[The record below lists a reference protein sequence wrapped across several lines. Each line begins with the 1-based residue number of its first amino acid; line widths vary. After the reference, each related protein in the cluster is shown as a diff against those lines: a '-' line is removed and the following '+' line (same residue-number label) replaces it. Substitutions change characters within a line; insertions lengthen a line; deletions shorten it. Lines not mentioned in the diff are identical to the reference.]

1 MSLRRALPVLALLAL
16 AAALTI
22 PGAAE
27 AQCAMCRTAL
37 DSPEGRKLIAAFRSG
52 ILFLL
57 AVPFATFGTVAWLA
71 VRSKRRLDATQHESI
86 AEGTTPHDEGRDRD

>member
-1 MSLRRALPVLALLAL
+1 MTRPRRVLL
-16 AAALTI
+16 AAALVAVLSVALLV

-37 DSPEGRKLIAAFRSG
+37 DSPEGRKLISAFRSG

-57 AVPFATFGTVAWLA
+57 AVPFATFGTVAWIA
-71 VRSKRRLDATQHESI
+71 VRSKRRLDEANGE
-86 AEGTTPHDEGRDRD
+86 ADL

>member
-1 MSLRRALPVLALLAL
+1 MRISRVGAAVALLAIG
-16 AAALTI
+16 AAVSL

-37 DSPEGRKLIAAFRSG
+37 DSPEGRKLIAAFQSG
-52 ILFLL
+52 VLLLL

-71 VRSKRRLDATQHESI
+71 IRGQRQLRQAQRDGES
-86 AEGTTPHDEGRDRD
+86 APEN